1 MLCSGTIVYDANVLG
16 ATREIITHYITAWE
30 FTTRDARYSLKLP
43 TGATL
48 DPAHSGYANRQI
60 IW

>member
-1 MLCSGTIVYDANVLG
+1 MLSSPTTVYDANILG
-16 ATREIITHYITAWE
+16 AVREIFTHAVTAWE